1 MPLTAVAGVTALL
14 PPLLMLAAA
23 AAAFGSWPR
32 REKAL
37 MLASTV
43 GLDLAVFGCGPS
55 PHGSSNCRVWRAC
68 DMQAG
73 VLWPCGATSSHAGL
87 LHTAHV

>member
-1 MPLTAVAGVTALL
+1 LL

-55 PHGSSNCRVWRAC
+55 PHGSSTCRVRPQGAC
-68 DMQAG
+68 EMQAG
-73 VLWPCGATSSHAGL
+73 VLWPCDATSSHAGL
-87 LHTAHV
+87 LHPACV